1 MPVQINNQTKV
12 TTHTPK
18 FFDKDLTGN
27 GKKIGILN
35 EMVNPKYL
43 NNVDEYARHPE
54 RYYVLCNRGK
64 QKITNDNVT
73 TLNIPLFLLSQD
85 AYGRIQDRKIPNPLS
100 YDYGKKIGTINDNG
114 KEIEIRWFIEPHAI
128 RIRKETDTNG
138 VKTTPF
144 IIYRTELWFEN
155 KQSTDKAFQALLP
168 ALPNTPDYCLNT
180 NTSVVI
186 TDFTS
191 NPKAWITS
199 AMNIASRAMVNNF
212 IQLQTQIDDYINMY
226 DLYDAVCNCAAMWQT
241 KADEILCMFV
251 KQSASNLRYT
261 INGNRAQNK
270 PEEEINRIIRQILKT
285 ELIPIVKYLET
296 YNIPLELYRNIY
308 NSIKTEYD
316 EPIANELCKNNLNL
330 LLSDTLNSLQNNKS
344 QIISVPTPQAP
355 ITLAPHYSKEQQD
368 AIKTEEPLVIVQAGA
383 GTGKST
389 VILERIQYLIQCGV
403 NPEDIMVLSF
413 TNAAADN
420 IKAKNPNVH
429 SMTIASM
436 IHTIYG
442 ENFKTHELS
451 TEETVINTLRI
462 FFKQDDVA
470 SELCQHL
477 YNVKNNNNTSFIA
490 LNNFVEEHYD
500 KVIEMLDIIRQTTLT
515 LEIIICYQKIKEL
528 IEPKSVSSKYLII
541 DEVQDNSIFEFIYT
555 LRYIEKHKES
565 LYIVG
570 DASQTLYEFRSSNPR
585 ALNVLEGSG
594 VFATYKLQTNYR
606 SNQEIL
612 NFANATLRDIEANQY
627 AKIQLQANSLT
638 PVTKQS
644 FQDAVRLQ
652 HERIKRQSEINDIIA
667 NSFAKEI
674 HTYVS
679 DKLSKGEQVAF
690 LAYSRRHVKLMQEL
704 LQKTYPSAKIVNLV
718 PEKAYTTTTFSRFIR
733 IFWKEMSFAQHT
745 NIISDIAQK
754 ITLNLDRL
762 IPYASDKALA
772 PTQRLIGD
780 WMAEN
785 NTNFNTWIQQANS
798 GIITNE
804 QLLDN
809 IRDSMLAFET
819 KQNHIRQTLTSQ
831 KNQTAKANND
841 AANADIILS
850 TIHSAKGLE
859 FPHVVVLYHAENQ
872 MEEDRKRMY
881 YVAFTRAMKS
891 EYILAYSNLAQP
903 NIEIEYNHIIKSLP

>member
-1 MPVQINNQTKV
+1 
-12 TTHTPK
+12 
-18 FFDKDLTGN
+18 
-27 GKKIGILN
+27 
-35 EMVNPKYL
+35 
-43 NNVDEYARHPE
+43 
-54 RYYVLCNRGK
+54 
-64 QKITNDNVT
+64 
-73 TLNIPLFLLSQD
+73 
-85 AYGRIQDRKIPNPLS
+85 
-100 YDYGKKIGTINDNG
+100 
-114 KEIEIRWFIEPHAI
+114 
-128 RIRKETDTNG
+128 
-138 VKTTPF
+138 
-144 IIYRTELWFEN
+144 
-155 KQSTDKAFQALLP
+155 
-168 ALPNTPDYCLNT
+168 
-180 NTSVVI
+180 
-186 TDFTS
+186 
-191 NPKAWITS
+191 
-199 AMNIASRAMVNNF
+199 
-212 IQLQTQIDDYINMY
+212 
-226 DLYDAVCNCAAMWQT
+226 
-241 KADEILCMFV
+241 
-251 KQSASNLRYT
+251 
-261 INGNRAQNK
+261 
-270 PEEEINRIIRQILKT
+270 
-285 ELIPIVKYLET
+285 
-296 YNIPLELYRNIY
+296 
-308 NSIKTEYD
+308 
-316 EPIANELCKNNLNL
+316 
-330 LLSDTLNSLQNNKS
+330 
-344 QIISVPTPQAP
+344 
-355 ITLAPHYSKEQQD
+355 
-368 AIKTEEPLVIVQAGA
+368 
-383 GTGKST
+383 
-389 VILERIQYLIQCGV
+389 
-403 NPEDIMVLSF
+403 
-413 TNAAADN
+413 
-420 IKAKNPNVH
+420 
-429 SMTIASM
+429 
-436 IHTIYG
+436 
-442 ENFKTHELS
+442 
-451 TEETVINTLRI
+451 
-462 FFKQDDVA
+462 
-470 SELCQHL
+470 
-477 YNVKNNNNTSFIA
+477 
-490 LNNFVEEHYD
+490 
-500 KVIEMLDIIRQTTLT
+500 MLDIIRQTTLT

-644 FQDAVRLQ
+644 FQDAVTLQ

-667 NSFAKEI
+667 NSLAKEI

>member
-43 NNVDEYARHPE
+43 NDVDEYARHPE

-168 ALPNTPDYCLNT
+168 ALPNTPNYCLNT

-191 NPKAWITS
+191 NPKAWITN
-199 AMNIASRAMVNNF
+199 AMNIISRSIVNGF

-251 KQSASNLRYT
+251 KQSADNLRYT

-308 NSIKTEYD
+308 NAIKTEYD

-344 QIISVPTPQAP
+344 QIIGVPTPHTP

-420 IKAKNPNVH
+420 IKAKNPNIH

-462 FFKQDDVA
+462 FFNQDDVA

-644 FQDAVRLQ
+644 FQDAVTLQ

-667 NSFAKEI
+667 NSLAKEI

-718 PEKAYTTTTFSRFIR
+718 PEKAYTTTIFSRFIR

-785 NTNFNTWIQQANS
+785 NTNFNTWIQQASS

>member
-43 NNVDEYARHPE
+43 NDVDEYARHPE

-128 RIRKETDTNG
+128 RIRKETDANG

-168 ALPNTPDYCLNT
+168 ALPNTLDYCLNT

-191 NPKAWITS
+191 NPKAWITN
-199 AMNIASRAMVNNF
+199 AMNIASRSMVNNF

-241 KADEILCMFV
+241 KADEILCMFI
-251 KQSASNLRYT
+251 KQSADNLRYT

-308 NSIKTEYD
+308 NAIKTEYD

-420 IKAKNPNVH
+420 IKAKNPNIH

-462 FFKQDDVA
+462 FFHNDDVA

-644 FQDAVRLQ
+644 FQDAVTLQ

-785 NTNFNTWIQQANS
+785 NTNFNTWIQQANC